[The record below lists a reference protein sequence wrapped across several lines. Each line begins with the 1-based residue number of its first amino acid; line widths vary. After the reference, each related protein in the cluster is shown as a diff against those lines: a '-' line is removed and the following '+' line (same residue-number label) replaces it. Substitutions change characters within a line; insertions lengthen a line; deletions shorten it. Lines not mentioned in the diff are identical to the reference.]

1 MKIYDCF
8 TFFNELDL
16 LEIRLSELN
25 SYVDYFVLVE
35 SNQTHAGVPK
45 KLFYEINKERFK
57 KWNHKIIHVVMDMP
71 KFNILD
77 KLIIR
82 KQLTNPSKFIGDLS
96 LSYGLG
102 RMKMDWAQRRAIKEG
117 LKNAKDEDLIIISDV
132 DEIPN
137 ILSLKKATPLAQKE
151 KIIGFEQQGYAYYI
165 NGKLKTNAISSK
177 MCTYKILKNKYKNNP
192 QRIRI
197 PSFFMRLKNK
207 IGGKQGYHGNNWNV
221 GLTIIKNAGWHF
233 TFLGGVEAVKTKIIN
248 YPHIENFSIKEDL
261 NSKKIEE
268 DIENGK
274 LWIRKIKY
282 VKIDKTFP
290 KTIQKN
296 QKKYS
301 HLIKK

>member
-1 MKIYDCF
+1 
-8 TFFNELDL
+8 
-16 LEIRLSELN
+16 
-25 SYVDYFVLVE
+25 
-35 SNQTHAGVPK
+35 
-45 KLFYEINKERFK
+45 
-57 KWNHKIIHVVMDMP
+57 
-71 KFNILD
+71 
-77 KLIIR
+77 
-82 KQLTNPSKFIGDLS
+82 
-96 LSYGLG
+96 
-102 RMKMDWAQRRAIKEG
+102 
-117 LKNAKDEDLIIISDV
+117 
-132 DEIPN
+132 
-137 ILSLKKATPLAQKE
+137 
-151 KIIGFEQQGYAYYI
+151 
-165 NGKLKTNAISSK
+165 
-177 MCTYKILKNKYKNNP
+177 
-192 QRIRI
+192 
-197 PSFFMRLKNK
+197 
-207 IGGKQGYHGNNWNV
+207 V